1 MKKGFSL
8 VEIIISISLILVIGM
23 CAFIGFNV
31 IQKNNKIKTLESMN
45 DQILSAANLY
55 IETNTEIKDKLF
67 TSANGLKIPLTTL
80 ENAGLVDFQKLDI
93 DEVNSLG
100 NFFENIG
107 QFMLAKAAQ
116 DQVISNRNNNNSNNP
131 IINN

>member
-1 MKKGFSL
+1 MNNDYKSLADFLFSFSGN
-8 VEIIISISLILVIGM
+8 EFAIISSI
-23 CAFIGFNV
+23 IGFV
-31 IQKNNKIKTLESMN
+31 ISQN
-45 DQILSAANLY
+45 
-55 IETNTEIKDKLF
+55 
-67 TSANGLKIPLTTL
+67 
-80 ENAGLVDFQKLDI
+80 LDI

>member
-1 MKKGFSL
+1 MNQFMNNDYKSLADFLFSFSGN
-8 VEIIISISLILVIGM
+8 EFAIISSI
-23 CAFIGFNV
+23 IGFV
-31 IQKNNKIKTLESMN
+31 ISQN
-45 DQILSAANLY
+45 
-55 IETNTEIKDKLF
+55 
-67 TSANGLKIPLTTL
+67 
-80 ENAGLVDFQKLDI
+80 LDI

>member
-1 MKKGFSL
+1 MNQFMNNDYKSLADFLFSFTGN
-8 VEIIISISLILVIGM
+8 EFAIISSI
-23 CAFIGFNV
+23 IGFIISQN
-31 IQKNNKIKTLESMN
+31 
-45 DQILSAANLY
+45 
-55 IETNTEIKDKLF
+55 
-67 TSANGLKIPLTTL
+67 
-80 ENAGLVDFQKLDI
+80 LDI

>member
-1 MKKGFSL
+1 MNDSMNQFINNDYKSLADFLFSFTGN
-8 VEIIISISLILVIGM
+8 EFAIISSI
-23 CAFIGFNV
+23 IGFV
-31 IQKNNKIKTLESMN
+31 ISQN
-45 DQILSAANLY
+45 
-55 IETNTEIKDKLF
+55 
-67 TSANGLKIPLTTL
+67 
-80 ENAGLVDFQKLDI
+80 LDI

-116 DQVISNRNNNNSNNP
+116 DQVITNRNNRNNSNNP

>member
-1 MKKGFSL
+1 MNQFINNDYKSLADFLFSFTGN
-8 VEIIISISLILVIGM
+8 EFAIISSI
-23 CAFIGFNV
+23 IGFV
-31 IQKNNKIKTLESMN
+31 ISQN
-45 DQILSAANLY
+45 
-55 IETNTEIKDKLF
+55 
-67 TSANGLKIPLTTL
+67 
-80 ENAGLVDFQKLDI
+80 LDI

-116 DQVISNRNNNNSNNP
+116 DQVLSNRNNNNSNNP

>member
-1 MKKGFSL
+1 MNQFMNNDYKSLADFLFSFTGN
-8 VEIIISISLILVIGM
+8 EFAIISSI
-23 CAFIGFNV
+23 IGFV
-31 IQKNNKIKTLESMN
+31 ISQN
-45 DQILSAANLY
+45 
-55 IETNTEIKDKLF
+55 
-67 TSANGLKIPLTTL
+67 
-80 ENAGLVDFQKLDI
+80 LDI

>member
-1 MKKGFSL
+1 MNQFINNDYKSLADFLFSFTGN
-8 VEIIISISLILVIGM
+8 EFAIISSI
-23 CAFIGFNV
+23 IGFV
-31 IQKNNKIKTLESMN
+31 ISQN
-45 DQILSAANLY
+45 
-55 IETNTEIKDKLF
+55 
-67 TSANGLKIPLTTL
+67 
-80 ENAGLVDFQKLDI
+80 LDI

>member
-1 MKKGFSL
+1 MNDSMNQFMNNDYKSLADFLFSFTGN
-8 VEIIISISLILVIGM
+8 EFAIISSI
-23 CAFIGFNV
+23 IGFV
-31 IQKNNKIKTLESMN
+31 ISQN
-45 DQILSAANLY
+45 
-55 IETNTEIKDKLF
+55 
-67 TSANGLKIPLTTL
+67 
-80 ENAGLVDFQKLDI
+80 LDI

>member
-1 MKKGFSL
+1 MNDSMNQFMNNDYKSLADFLFSFSGN
-8 VEIIISISLILVIGM
+8 EFAIISSI
-23 CAFIGFNV
+23 IGFV
-31 IQKNNKIKTLESMN
+31 ISQN
-45 DQILSAANLY
+45 
-55 IETNTEIKDKLF
+55 
-67 TSANGLKIPLTTL
+67 
-80 ENAGLVDFQKLDI
+80 LDI

-116 DQVISNRNNNNSNNP
+116 AQVSSNRNKNNSNNP

>member
-1 MKKGFSL
+1 MNDSMNQFMNNDYKSLADFLFSFSGN
-8 VEIIISISLILVIGM
+8 EFAIISSI
-23 CAFIGFNV
+23 IGFV
-31 IQKNNKIKTLESMN
+31 ISQN
-45 DQILSAANLY
+45 
-55 IETNTEIKDKLF
+55 
-67 TSANGLKIPLTTL
+67 
-80 ENAGLVDFQKLDI
+80 LDI

>member
-1 MKKGFSL
+1 MNQFINNDYKSLADFLFSFTGN
-8 VEIIISISLILVIGM
+8 EFAIISSI
-23 CAFIGFNV
+23 IGFV
-31 IQKNNKIKTLESMN
+31 ISQN
-45 DQILSAANLY
+45 
-55 IETNTEIKDKLF
+55 
-67 TSANGLKIPLTTL
+67 
-80 ENAGLVDFQKLDI
+80 LDI

-116 DQVISNRNNNNSNNP
+116 AQVISNRNNNNSNNP

>member
-1 MKKGFSL
+1 MNDSMNQFINNDYKSLADFLFSFTGN
-8 VEIIISISLILVIGM
+8 EFAIISSI
-23 CAFIGFNV
+23 IGFV
-31 IQKNNKIKTLESMN
+31 ISQN
-45 DQILSAANLY
+45 
-55 IETNTEIKDKLF
+55 
-67 TSANGLKIPLTTL
+67 
-80 ENAGLVDFQKLDI
+80 LDI